1 MARMSCYE
9 AGDDTNELPYDVVC
23 TIEFRRSGTPSSAR
37 QEYGRVNSNRLQITQ
52 ERWEKYGFYKRVSA
66 RSGVVFQGKRSC
78 TCRAV
83 AAHQLDELGAP
94 AGGQYSHTIACMHVA

>member
-52 ERWEKYGFYKRVSA
+52 TRAMGEVWFLTRKR
-66 RSGVVFQGKRSC
+66 
-78 TCRAV
+78 
-83 AAHQLDELGAP
+83 
-94 AGGQYSHTIACMHVA
+94 